1 MASAEAVR
9 LTRTNMSEA
18 LDTGLRV
25 RHKVPLILQ
34 SEVSEC
40 GLASLAMCLGAHGRV
55 VTLPTLRTRHPASS
69 RGMTLAQMTDVAQA
83 EGMELLAF
91 EVGAEALEEIRLPA
105 ILHWESNHYVVLV
118 TVKHGR
124 WVTINDPAVG
134 ARTISWSDF
143 CIAYSGIAAE
153 VLPTA
158 QFQRVTEKS
167 RVSLW
172 SLLAT
177 VPSYKSL
184 VTKLFLL
191 AFMLEMAVLLAPLF
205 LQNVVDQVLPARDA
219 KLLFTLAASF
229 CGIALIRVAATLSRN
244 WTSMALTG
252 YMTAGMKGAVFSHAL
267 RLPVAWFDKRG
278 VSTVLSRFNSLNR
291 VRDIA
296 GNDIVLA
303 TIDLV
308 LALLMLGVMFLYA
321 PLLALVSSVVALVLV
336 AVSVAVQA
344 PYTRAVNESIAA
356 DAQEAGVLIES
367 ISGVAAVKFFGTE
380 NFQRRSYLAAVLR
393 SSNRLL
399 DLHRLG
405 ILLRT
410 AQGALTALEEIVIV
424 SLAGYMVMSGKL
436 TLGMMFGYYAYKQ
449 IFSVKLTA
457 LVSAFMNVREL
468 KLHAENVGD
477 VTFAEPEETPSQP
490 LQTSGKPSL
499 SFENIDF
506 AYEGAEDYLLRN
518 FSLHVQPGEIVGVT
532 GASGGGKSTLVKI
545 LLGALKPTAGV
556 VRIDGVNVTGKAPGN
571 YRPLMSVVMQSDS
584 LFTGTLLQNITMF
597 EERPDTARAEQAVL
611 DAQFE
616 RDVQQFPMGLNST
629 VSGINPTL
637 SGGQRQRLLLARA
650 FYKNAPILIL
660 DEATSALDATKEI
673 GVAEAIRRK
682 GLTTLIVAHREE
694 TLRRCDRVVVLG
706 DAAET

>member
-1 MASAEAVR
+1 MQ
-9 LTRTNMSEA
+9 EA
-18 LDTGLRV
+18 LDTGLMLR
-25 RHKVPLILQ
+25 RKVPMVLQ
-34 SEVSEC
+34 SETSEC
-40 GLASLAMCLGAHGRV
+40 GLACLAMCMGAHGRM
-55 VTLPTLRTRHPASS
+55 VTLPNLRNRHPASS
-69 RGMTLAQMTDVAQA
+69 RGMSLAEMTDVAQA

-91 EVGAEALEEIRLPA
+91 EVPPEGLEEMRLPA
-105 ILHWESNHYVVLV
+105 VLHWDANHYVVLV
-118 TVKHGR
+118 SLKVGR
-124 WVTINDPAVG
+124 RAVIHDPAVG
-134 ARTISWSDF
+134 VRTLSWSEF
-143 CIAYSGIAAE
+143 CSAYSGIAAE
-153 VLPTA
+153 VLPA
-158 QFQRVTEKS
+158 AHFQKVQEKS

-177 VPSYKSL
+177 VPNYQSL
-184 VTKLFLL
+184 ISKLFLL
-191 AFMLEMAVLLAPLF
+191 AFMLEASVLLAPLF
-205 LQNVVDQVLPARDA
+205 LQNVVDQVLPVRDP

-229 CGIALIRVAATLSRN
+229 CGIALIRVAASLSRS

-267 RLPVAWFDKRG
+267 RLPMAWFDKRG
-278 VSTVLSRFNSLNR
+278 VGTVLSRFNSLNR

-308 LALLMLGVMFLYA
+308 LALAMLGVMFLYA
-321 PLLALVSSVVALVLV
+321 PVLALVSSVVALTVVL
-336 AVSVAVQA
+336 VSVAVQA

-356 DAQEAGVLIES
+356 DAQEASVLIES
-367 ISGVAAVKFFGTE
+367 ISGAAAVKFFGTE
-380 NFQRRSYLAAVLR
+380 GFQRRSYLAAVLR

-410 AQGALTALEEIVIV
+410 SQGAMTALEEIVIV
-424 SLAGYMVMSGKL
+424 SLAGYMVMSGSL
-436 TLGMMFGYYAYKQ
+436 SLGTMFGFYAYKQ

-457 LVSAFMNVREL
+457 LVNAFMNVREL

-477 VTFAEPEETPSQP
+477 VTFAEPEEPASQP
-490 LQTSGKPSL
+490 LQADGKPSL

-518 FSLHVQPGEIVGVT
+518 FSLTIESGEIVGVT

-545 LLGALKPTAGV
+545 LLGALKPRAGV
-556 VRIDGVNVTGKAPGN
+556 VRIAGVNVTDKAPGN
-571 YRPLMSVVMQSDS
+571 YRPLLSVVMQFDS

-597 EERPDTARAEQAVL
+597 EEYPDLERARQAVH

-616 RDVQQFPMGLNST
+616 DDVQQFPMGLNSL

-650 FYKNAPILIL
+650 FYKDAPILIL
-660 DEATSALDATKEI
+660 DEATSALDVTKEVK
-673 GVAEAIRRK
+673 VAEAIRRK

-694 TLRRCDRVVVLG
+694 TLRRCDRVVTVG
-706 DAAET
+706 PMAEEA

>member
-1 MASAEAVR
+1 MP
-9 LTRTNMSEA
+9 EA
-18 LDTGLRV
+18 LDTGLSMR
-25 RHKVPLILQ
+25 RKVPLVLQ
-34 SEVSEC
+34 SEAAEC
-40 GLASLAMCLGAHGRV
+40 GLACLAMCMATHGRQ
-55 VTLPTLRTRHPASS
+55 VTLASLRNRHPASA
-69 RGMTLAQMTDVAQA
+69 RGMTLAEMTDLAQA

-91 EVGAEALEEIRLPA
+91 EVAPEGLEEMRLPA
-105 ILHWESNHYVVLV
+105 ILHWEANHYVVLV
-118 TVKHGR
+118 SMKAGR
-124 WVTINDPAVG
+124 RVVLNDPAIGV
-134 ARTISWSDF
+134 RTLSWSDF
-143 CIAYSGIAAE
+143 CNGYSGIAAE
-153 VLPTA
+153 VLPA
-158 QFQRVTEKS
+158 AHFQKVKEKS

-177 VPSYKSL
+177 VPNYQSL

-191 AFMLEMAVLLAPLF
+191 ALMLEVSVLLAPLY
-205 LQNVVDQVLPARDA
+205 LQNVVDQVLPTRDA

-229 CGIALIRVAATLSRN
+229 CGIALIRVAATLSRS

-278 VSTVLSRFNSLNR
+278 VGTVLSRFNSLNR

-303 TIDLV
+303 SIDLV
-308 LALLMLGVMFLYA
+308 LALLMLAVMFLYA
-321 PLLALVSSVVALVLV
+321 PGLALVSSVVALALV

-344 PYTRAVNESIAA
+344 PYSRAVNESIAA

-367 ISGVAAVKFFGTE
+367 ISGAAAVKFFGTE
-380 NFQRRSYLAAVLR
+380 NFQRRSYLSAVLR
-393 SSNRLL
+393 SSNRML

-410 AQGALTALEEIVIV
+410 SQGALTALEEIVIV
-424 SLAGYMVMSGKL
+424 SLAGYMVMSGEL
-436 TLGMMFGYYAYKQ
+436 SLGTMFGFYAYKQ

-457 LVSAFMNVREL
+457 LVTAFMNVREL

-477 VTFAEPEETPSQP
+477 VTFAQPEEPVSQP
-490 LQTSGKPSL
+490 LQTDGQPSL

-518 FSLHVQPGEIVGVT
+518 FSLRVEPGEIVGVT

-545 LLGALKPTAGV
+545 LLGALKPRAGV
-556 VRIDGVNVTGKAPGN
+556 VRIAGVNVTDKPPGL
-571 YRPLMSVVMQSDS
+571 YRPLLSVVMQADS

-597 EERPDTARAEQAVL
+597 EERPDLARARQAVL

-616 RDVQQFPMGLNST
+616 HDVAQFPMGLNST
-629 VSGINPTL
+629 ISGINPTL

-650 FYKNAPILIL
+650 FYKNAPILVL
-660 DEATSALDATKEI
+660 DEATSALDVAREI
-673 GVAEAIRRK
+673 KVAEAIRRK

-694 TLRRCDRVVVLG
+694 TLRRCDRVVTLG
-706 DAAET
+706 SAAEQG